1 MTLNTND
8 EIKNFCLKIVRSETA
23 DEIKKLLEK
32 EGLWNDMSAWRFY
45 GDKSNN
51 ISVIN
56 NQAPDS
62 TKALVEKIA
71 NSFDARLILEC
82 KKEVWIQRK

>member
-1 MTLNTND
+1 MSLNTNE
-8 EIKNFCLKIVRSETA
+8 EIKNFCLKIIKTETA
-23 DEIKKLLEK
+23 EGIVELLKKEN
-32 EGLWNDMSAWRFY
+32 LWKDMSSWRFY

-56 NQAPDS
+56 NQAPDA

-71 NSFDARLILEC
+71 NSL
-82 KKEVWIQRK
+82 KTP